1 MELAA
6 AQKNPDRLYSW
17 PAATTVASRRPC
29 ALSRAPTRARLGRC
43 FVRSLAAFLALS
55 PLLGLGCGR
64 TPTGVFAGATGG
76 NGASATVGAT
86 GDGTR
91 SSGDT
96 DDSHS
101 VTSSPGDTSGTGETT
116 DASTSTGALNCEDT
130 PELCLVDV
138 TLRRAVDVLFVVD
151 NSGSMGD
158 EQGTLSASFASF
170 IDVLES
176 QQVGANYR
184 IGVAT
189 TDGSG
194 SIRATSCRSRL
205 PEFIFSGALG
215 MIDERQR
222 GCLDV
227 CELDSIDLPDPW
239 VEKSNGSTNLP
250 PGVSLTEALQ
260 CIGPQGINGPGFEA
274 PLESMRRAIVNDA
287 PGFFRP
293 DALLAVVFV
302 TDEADCSA
310 TLDNH
315 NWLRDFGSVF
325 WSDPTAATS
334 GACWGAGV
342 RCAGGPGVYDDC
354 EAVDFDRDGLETE
367 VEDEAVLFP
376 VDRYVDTLRDL
387 AEQKQAA
394 GGQGEVFVAL
404 LGGVPLGH
412 PQTGEHFYADSALP
426 EFNGQYGIGPGCGV
440 GTETVLSPPG
450 IPPVRLREFAE
461 AFANETRNMFSIC
474 SPDYGVAL
482 ADIAGSIGEISE
494 RACVGGCVADS
505 DQDIPGLQPTCSVVE
520 QFGDGMPDVTV
531 QACVIDGDTWS
542 FPSEEAN
549 ACFRRLTDETGATA
563 TPLDDL
569 STQCTTLGAILEFV
583 VERRNDAPVPAGTT
597 VRVTCE
603 LAVPL
608 GQVCV

>member
-1 MELAA
+1 M
-6 AQKNPDRLYSW
+6 
-17 PAATTVASRRPC
+17 
-29 ALSRAPTRARLGRC
+29 
-43 FVRSLAAFLALS
+43 RSLVAFLVLS

-64 TPTGVFAGATGG
+64 TPTGIFAGATGG
-76 NGASATVGAT
+76 GDASATADAP
-86 GDGTR
+86 GDETR
-91 SSGDT
+91 PGEGSDDT
-96 DDSHS
+96 NNSHS
-101 VTSSPGDTSGTGETT
+101 VTSSPGDTTGTGETT
-116 DASTSTGALNCEDT
+116 DASTSTGVVDCEDT
-130 PELCLVDV
+130 PDLCLVNV

-184 IGVAT
+184 IGVTT
-189 TDGSG
+189 TDGTG

-205 PEFIFSGALG
+205 PEFIFDGSLG

-227 CELDSIDLPDPW
+227 CELDSIDMPDPW
-239 VEKSNGSTNLP
+239 VEKSNGATNLP

-274 PLESMRRAIVNDA
+274 PLESMRRAIVED
-287 PGFFRP
+287 FDDFLRP

-302 TDEADCSA
+302 TDEADCSG
-310 TLDNH
+310 TLENH
-315 NWLRDFGSVF
+315 NWLRDFGNVF
-325 WSDPTAATS
+325 WSDPAAATS

-342 RCAGGPGVYDDC
+342 RCEGGPGVYDDC
-354 EAVDFDRDGLETE
+354 EAVDFDQGGLETD
-367 VEDEAVLFP
+367 VEDDAVLFP

-394 GGQGEVFVAL
+394 GGQGEVFVAV
-404 LGGVPLGH
+404 LGGVPLDH

-505 DQDIPGLQPTCSVVE
+505 DEDIPGLQPTCSVVE
-520 QFGDGMPDVTV
+520 QFGDGIPDAAV
-531 QACVIDGDTWS
+531 QACIIEGETWS
-542 FPSEEAN
+542 FPSEAAN
-549 ACFRRLTDETGATA
+549 ACFRRLTDETESTA

-583 VERRNDAPVPAGTT
+583 VERREEAPIPAGTT
-597 VRVTCE
+597 VRVVCE